1 MRRPA
6 SRRLGRAGFL
16 PRPALK
22 PYKERKR
29 LGLDDR
35 NLSGLLHP
43 VSGRPARAG
52 QRGTLGALRQLLAYL
67 AAGACRG
74 CTTARRSGSTPAGAR
89 GARRQAGAASRPL
102 PAPAPPPRAPPPPP
116 PAAGAAPPRPLP
128 AGGGAPPA
136 GGLMSGRGR

>member
-6 SRRLGRAGFL
+6 SRRLGGAGFL

-52 QRGTLGALRQLLAYL
+52 QRGTLGALRQLLPYL
-67 AAGACRG
+67 AAGASRG
-74 CTTARRSGSTPAGAR
+74 CATARRPGRAAAGVR
-89 GARRQAGAASRPL
+89 GARRRAGATSVAL
-102 PAPAPPPRAPPPPP
+102 AAAAPPLPPPPSSP
-116 PAAGAAPPRPLP
+116 PATPADPR
-128 AGGGAPPA
+128 AHFSA
-136 GGLMSGRGR
+136 